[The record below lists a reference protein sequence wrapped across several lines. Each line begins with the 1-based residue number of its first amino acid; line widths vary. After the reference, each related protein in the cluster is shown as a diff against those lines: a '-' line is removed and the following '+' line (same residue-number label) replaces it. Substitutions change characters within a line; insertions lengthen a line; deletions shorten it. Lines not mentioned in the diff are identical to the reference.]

1 MTEPENRQRAVN
13 AWILYDWASSAFSV
27 IMAVVLPIYYESVAG
42 KDLPGNTATVY
53 WGYTTSAA
61 LAIAALLS
69 PVLGAMGDFLGA
81 KKRYLTRLMLFGV
94 LGTGLLYFA
103 GEGDWLMASI
113 FFIVGNVGFSLANVF
128 YDALLPHV
136 ADPDEVDQVSAKGFA
151 LGYLGGSLPLIAC
164 GLIVYLIE
172 PGVEQEWIIRP
183 AFVSAA
189 VWWLAFTIPL
199 WRNVPEPARRLSP
212 GEEGLNP
219 IRAGFG
225 RLRDTFKEIA
235 KYRDLLFFLAATWLY
250 GDGIGTLIRMGA
262 IYATEIGISQTMLIA
277 TLVTIQVLSVPFSL
291 AFGWLAK
298 KVSPKRAIYAGLLVY
313 CLATVG
319 AYFMRTDLHFWML
332 GLCLAMV
339 QGGTSALSRS
349 LAARMV
355 PRSRSA
361 EFFGFFSVSIKFAGI
376 AGPLLFALIGQWV
389 GNSRLSILSISLF
402 FLGGLLLLTRVDVEE
417 GIRVAEEE
425 EARSAG

>member
-1 MTEPENRQRAVN
+1 MEEINRQRAIN
-13 AWILYDWASSAFSV
+13 AWVMYDWASSAFSV

-298 KVSPKRAIYAGLLVY
+298 KIQPKRALYVGLGIYTLISIG
-313 CLATVG
+313 G
-319 AYFMRTDLHFWML
+319 YFVRTDLHFLLM
-332 GLCLAMV
+332 GSGIAVV
-339 QGGTSALSRS
+339 QGGTQALTRS
-349 LAARMV
+349 LGARLV
-355 PRSRSA
+355 PKSRSA
-361 EFFGFFSVSIKFAGI
+361 EFYGFFSVSVKFAGI
-376 AGPLLFALIGQWV
+376 AGPFIFALIGQLA
-389 GNSRLSILSISLF
+389 GDSRLSVLAISLF
-402 FLGGLLLLTRVDVEE
+402 FISGWLLLSRVNVER

-425 EARSAG
+425 EARNTG